1 MHMHDFANAE
11 LSARDMDQLFYALD
25 GALKIRQRHHFYH
38 WSQGG
43 LQAMVP
49 HETLV
54 CAWGDIGGSCFKY
67 EVFTG
72 HLLDADFLAGL
83 ADPIDGLLTRAI
95 RAWQHREHQ
104 TCIYTAGNTCSTF
117 PPDLC
122 AHFARC
128 GYTRVIAHGAR
139 EARGTSGSFF
149 VFINGAARSDL
160 RDAYFL
166 ELLLPH
172 LHLSLHR
179 IGSETLSGDH
189 LVPEIQIDAVL
200 SGREREVLRWV
211 RDGKTNSEIAQIID
225 LSPLTVKNHMQRILR
240 KLKVTNRAQAVA
252 KAIAAR
258 VIPDRTDG

>member
-1 MHMHDFANAE
+1 MRMNDFANAE

-25 GALKIRQRHHFYH
+25 GALKVRQRHHFYR

-43 LQAMVP
+43 LQALVP
-49 HETLV
+49 HEMLI
-54 CAWGDIGGSCFKY
+54 CAWGDIDGACFKY
-67 EVFTG
+67 EIFTES
-72 HLLDADFLAGL
+72 LLDADIVAGL
-83 ADPIDGLLTRAI
+83 TDPVDGLLTRAI
-95 RAWQHREHQ
+95 RAWQERDRQ
-104 TCIYTAGNTCSTF
+104 ACIYTADGKRSHF

-122 AHFARC
+122 ARFTRC
-128 GYTRVIAHGAR
+128 GYSRVIAHGAN

-149 VFINGAARSDL
+149 LFINGTARNDL
-160 RDAYFL
+160 RDSYFL

-179 IGSETLSGDH
+179 IGSDTMAGDH
-189 LVPEIQIDAVL
+189 IAPEIQIDTVL
-200 SGREREVLRWV
+200 SEREREVLRWV
-211 RDGKTNSEIAQIID
+211 RDGKTNSEIAQIIA

-258 VIPDRTDG
+258 LIHDRTDG